1 MPAGENPRIFSD
13 TCRVSPTA
21 RKPEISAIKY
31 DFHSA
36 GVDPERQLAS
46 LTPGRFATIALADI
60 DGDGVAELVVVTR
73 SVGSDSYGAARAF
86 SVTGENIS
94 QLAEAEGVAPGLDP
108 VEQMKD

>member
-1 MPAGENPRIFSD
+1 LPAGENPRIFSD
-13 TCRVSPTA
+13 TCRVAPTA

-31 DFHSA
+31 NCHPA
-36 GVDPERQLAS
+36 VDPERQLAR

-73 SVGSDSYGAARAF
+73 SVGSGSYGAARAF

-94 QLAEAEGVAPGLDP
+94 QLADVEGVAPGLDP
-108 VEQMKD
+108 VEQLKD